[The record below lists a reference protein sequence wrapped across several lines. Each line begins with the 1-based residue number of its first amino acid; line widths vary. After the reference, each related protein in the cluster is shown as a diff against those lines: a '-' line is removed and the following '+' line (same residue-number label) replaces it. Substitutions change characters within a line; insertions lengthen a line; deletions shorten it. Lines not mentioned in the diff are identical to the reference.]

1 VLTNL
6 VGNALKY
13 TDEGSVVVRVDA
25 KRGDGSQHR
34 VLIFDVEDTGIGIA
48 PEDQARIFDPFVQAG
63 STRTRKGTGLGLSIS
78 RHFVQILGGSIQVES
93 TLGRGSR
100 FHVELPAQTVEASE
114 VMAAIAGIKRVV
126 GLEPGQ
132 PDYRILIVEDQRE
145 NWLLLQRLLRKAGFQ
160 VQVAEDGAQAVEIF
174 KTCRPHFIW
183 MDLRLP
189 VLSGLEAA
197 RRIRQL
203 EGGREVK
210 IAAVTA
216 SAFASQREEVL
227 AAGLDD
233 FLRKPYRAGE
243 VFDCLAKHLGVR
255 YVYETRSQTAGGDL
269 PGTLRPE
276 DLASLHTAFR
286 DELESAVVS
295 LDRER
300 IALLISQCRTR
311 ERAGAP
317 GR

>member
-1 VLTNL
+1 
-6 VGNALKY
+6 
-13 TDEGSVVVRVDA
+13 
-25 KRGDGSQHR
+25 
-34 VLIFDVEDTGIGIA
+34 
-48 PEDQARIFDPFVQAG
+48 
-63 STRTRKGTGLGLSIS
+63 
-78 RHFVQILGGSIQVES
+78 VQILGGSIQVES

-100 FHVELPAQTVEASE
+100 FHVEVPAQTVEASE
-114 VMAAIAGIKRVV
+114 VMAAIAGMKRVV

-145 NWLLLQRLLRKAGFQ
+145 NWLLLRRLLRRAGFQ
-160 VQVAEDGAQAVEIF
+160 VQVAEDGAQAVEVF

-183 MDLRLP
+183 MDLGLP
-189 VLSGLEAA
+189 VLGGLEAA

-233 FLRKPYRAGE
+233 FVRKPYRPGE
-243 VFDCLAKHLGVR
+243 IFDCLAKHLAVR
-255 YVYETRSQTAGGDL
+255 YVYRTESQAAGGDL
-269 PGTLRPE
+269 PGTLRPQ
-276 DLASLHTAFR
+276 DLTALPTALR
-286 DELESAVVS
+286 DELERAVVS

-300 IALLISQCRTR
+300 IALLISQVSEKNASLGSTLARLADIFAYTPILRALKRCKSTYT
-311 ERAGAP
+311 EAGA
-317 GR
+317 